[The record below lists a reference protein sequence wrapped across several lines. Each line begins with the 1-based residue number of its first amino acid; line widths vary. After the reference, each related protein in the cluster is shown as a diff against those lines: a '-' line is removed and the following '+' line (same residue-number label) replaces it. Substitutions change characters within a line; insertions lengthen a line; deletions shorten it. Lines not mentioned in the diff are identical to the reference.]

1 MDMDAIQVPT
11 WSDLKLQLGDTR
23 MCMLRMEV
31 DAHYSNSVYGNSYY
45 VQPETLRSFYVI
57 KYWQI
62 ILSFRNII
70 YDISLCEW
78 VARAFVLSPNIYGR
92 FFQIASSMSENIGC
106 FLESYYTKK
115 QNTNISGTVHDDVC
129 LVFNAKTSNNIYGH
143 SNIVQPES
151 YRVHYII
158 KYWFTIVP

>member
-78 VARAFVLSPNIYGR
+78 VARAFVLSPNISGEW
-92 FFQIASSMSENIGC
+92 FNIGC
-106 FLESYYTKK
+106 EGNSPRSGVFESVILRQHRYSHINQGNYD
-115 QNTNISGTVHDDVC
+115 NMGGLNFIASR
-129 LVFNAKTSNNIYGH
+129 SNGIYAN
-143 SNIVQPES
+143 SDTVQPNS
-151 YRVHYII
+151 TRVHYLI
-158 KYWFTIVP
+158 KYWP